1 MFVYGFDGCC
11 VYCVFGDYFGLF
23 DNFGEIGCLLLEVIF
38 EFVGGVVDYMCDVF
52 FGFVEV
58 Q

>member
-58 Q
+58 